1 MASATFENTSRAVPP
16 DELLP
21 DYRRV
26 GLRPPYLRTR
36 RRRGLD
42 AVGGTVEN
50 QQTGFPDLPQA
61 AGCRPTRPMRTTASR
76 SLTTVCR

>member
-16 DELLP
+16 DEPLLP

-26 GLRPPYLRTR
+26 GSGPPYLRTR

-61 AGCRPTRPMRTTASR
+61 AWPRHGRVDPTRLSG
-76 SLTTVCR
+76 

>member
-42 AVGGTVEN
+42 AVGGDVEN

-61 AGCRPTRPMRTTASR
+61 AGPRHGRVVPTRLSG
-76 SLTTVCR
+76 